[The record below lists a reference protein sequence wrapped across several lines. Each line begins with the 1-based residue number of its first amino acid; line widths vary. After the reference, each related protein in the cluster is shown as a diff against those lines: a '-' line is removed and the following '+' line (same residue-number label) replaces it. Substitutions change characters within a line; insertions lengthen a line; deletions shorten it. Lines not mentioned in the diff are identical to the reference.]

1 MAEKKSFVVVKD
13 FQTPQVF
20 QTGYSHSPAKIGWR
34 RFKKGALLKG
44 ELKTADG
51 KPSFILVG
59 KMTVVPIDCV
69 KEVVTRDVKTSNFS
83 SDDDTAAKAANEDK
97 VKEYMQKTAPK
108 IQYMDAILLGAV
120 AGGLGWYFAEKKGWV
135 DNLNPK
141 NRLYAAG
148 GGALLAWYFV
158 YRYNNRKRKPVKISK

>member
-1 MAEKKSFVVVKD
+1 MAAKKSYVVIKD

-34 RFKKGALLKG
+34 RFKKGALVKG

-51 KPSFILVG
+51 KPAFILVG
-59 KMTVVPIDCV
+59 KMTVVPIECV
-69 KEVVTRDVKTSNFS
+69 KEVVTKDVNTSNFV
-83 SDDDTAAKAANEDK
+83 SDENASKESPDK

-108 IQYMDAILLGAV
+108 VQYMDAILIGALV
-120 AGGLGWYFAEKKGWV
+120 GGIGWYFAEKKGWV

-148 GGALLAWYFV
+148 AGALLAGYFV
-158 YRYNNRKRKPVKISK
+158 YRYNNRSKKQLKITK